1 MRSGFAFGAWGAVV
15 VVATTVSLIIA
26 PAGYAADPTP
36 TPSVVSVPVTVV
48 IPGPS
53 GSASPSASPSPSS
66 TSTGGGGGGTGTGT
80 GTGGPITDADG
91 DLPTLPDGSP
101 IPPSKPTDGAPK
113 LVLDKDS
120 IPVGEWIIATG
131 TGYAPGEK
139 VQFVLYPGAIII
151 GSFLADSTGK
161 VEARFRMT
169 EFAPA
174 GDYVV
179 EATGWQSAVVKNAPF
194 QVFVPGAAGAFPW
207 LWWVLVVLGVLLAAL
222 IATLIYFR
230 RPASRLPAGGLAP
243 TGPTP

>member
-1 MRSGFAFGAWGAVV
+1 VKSSLAFGAWGAVV
-15 VVATTVSLIIA
+15 AVATAVSLLVA

-53 GSASPSASPSPSS
+53 GSASPSASPSPSN
-66 TSTGGGGGGTGTGT
+66 TSTGGGGGTGTGT
-80 GTGGPITDADG
+80 GGPITEADG

-101 IPPSKPTDGAPK
+101 IPPSKPTDGVPK
-113 LVLDKDS
+113 LILDKDS
-120 IPVGEWIIATG
+120 IPVGDWIIASR
-131 TGYAPGEK
+131 TGYTPGEK

-151 GSFLADSTGK
+151 GSFLADSTGR

-179 EATGWQSAVVKNAPF
+179 EATGWKSAYVANAPF
-194 QVFVPGAAGAFPW
+194 QVFVPVAAGTFPW
-207 LWWVLVVLGVLLAAL
+207 PWWVLVVLGVLLAAL
-222 IATLIYFR
+222 IATLTYFR